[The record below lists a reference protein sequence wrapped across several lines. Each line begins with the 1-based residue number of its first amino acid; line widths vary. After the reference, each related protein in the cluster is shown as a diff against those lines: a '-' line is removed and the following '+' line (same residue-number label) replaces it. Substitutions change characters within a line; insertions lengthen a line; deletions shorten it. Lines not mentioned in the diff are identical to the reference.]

1 MDKMPKP
8 GTRRRLTFD
17 MLVARPDEWIDFC
30 PQELGYLSGHCD
42 AIRSDLAE
50 LRNVYNLDIR
60 TAGPG
65 RSGLCRKRYVPRDN
79 CETLMRTNF

>member
-8 GTRRRLTFD
+8 GTRRRFTFD
-17 MLVARPDEWIDFC
+17 MLVARPDEWIDFS
-30 PQELGYLSGHCD
+30 PQELGYPSGHCD
-42 AIRSDLAE
+42 AIRSDLTD

-65 RSGLCRKRYVPRDN
+65 RSGLCRWRYVPRY
-79 CETLMRTNF
+79 TGPKAL